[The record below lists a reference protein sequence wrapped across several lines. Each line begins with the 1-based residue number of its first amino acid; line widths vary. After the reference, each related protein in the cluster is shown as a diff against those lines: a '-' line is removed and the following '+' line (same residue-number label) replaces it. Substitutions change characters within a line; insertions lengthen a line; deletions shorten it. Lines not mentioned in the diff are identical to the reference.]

1 MQIIIVYV
9 DDDIQIRAERP
20 VNAPVRLCMGKTGLV
35 LHLAVN
41 RPTEAHRGQYRR
53 WHRMGKAVDYDGQR
67 H

>member
-20 VNAPVRLCMGKTGLV
+20 VNASVRLCMGNSGQDV
-35 LHLAVN
+35 YLAVK
-41 RPTEAHRGQYRR
+41 RPTEALRGQTRR